1 MADVRQSNPG
11 DGRIRVF
18 GSAVVKVPPDVATLV
33 LAVSRLEKEPAAA
46 FASVRRAAHAVGD
59 HLAEAGVQEVGTSRV
74 TLAQETQFAN
84 GQRKLVG
91 YTARI
96 TFRVLLRDPSRVDDV
111 LTGTIAAGAN
121 ELTSVTFQ
129 TSRLAEERA
138 EARRQAVAAARA
150 KAELY
155 AAAAGVD
162 VGPVLGIE
170 DVSPDAIAGH
180 GESVGSRGLGSPGG
194 AAADDGGDLRAIDPA
209 AVNVTAAVTI
219 TYGLVGPREW

>member
-1 MADVRQSNPG
+1 MVDVRQSNPG
-11 DGRIRVF
+11 DGRIKVF

-46 FASVRRAAHAVGD
+46 FAAVRRAAHAVGD
-59 HLAEAGVQEVGTSRV
+59 HLAEAGVQEVGASRV
-74 TLAQETQFAN
+74 TLAQDTQFAN
-84 GQRKLVG
+84 GERKLLG

-96 TFRVLLRDPSRVDDV
+96 TFRVLLRDPGRVDDV

-155 AAAAGVD
+155 AAAAGVA
-162 VGPVLGIE
+162 VGPVLAIE
-170 DVSPDAIAGH
+170 DVSPDATVGH
-180 GESVGSRGLGSPGG
+180 GESTFRSSGGG
-194 AAADDGGDLRAIDPA
+194 AAGAADDGGDLRAIDPA
-209 AVNVTAAVTI
+209 AVNVTATVTI
-219 TYGLVGPREW
+219 TYGLVGPR